1 MKKSLVVF
9 ILTLSLFVGILSVP
23 AMAYAESDCNLN
35 FNNLKNSISNAKGGY
50 KVITISREDISG
62 MLSRFNDWYSDL
74 LNRINGQVA
83 EQPAPAPE
91 EKPEEPALEP
101 TPEEETKI
109 EEPAPSPEEKP
120 EQPVPTP
127 EEKPEQPAPAPEEK
141 PEQPTPAPEKKPEQP
156 APTPEEKPEQPSS
169 QIGSQQAQMLEMVN
183 QERAKAG
190 LKPLAWDANLANV
203 AQVKAKD
210 MVDNNYF
217 DHNSPTYGSPFNMMK
232 NFGISYRA
240 AGENL
245 AGSSSVER
253 AHTGLMNSEGHRKN
267 ILNSNFTHIGIGVE
281 KSPRYGYVYVQMFIG
296 K

>member
-1 MKKSLVVF
+1 MKKSFIVF
-9 ILTLSLFVGILSVP
+9 IVTLSLFIGILSAP
-23 AMAYAESDCNLN
+23 AMASAKSDYNLN
-35 FNNLKNSISNAKGGY
+35 FSNFRNCINIGKGGY
-50 KVITISREDISG
+50 KVISISGEDISG
-62 MLSRFNDWYSDL
+62 ILSKFNTWYSDL
-74 LNRINGQVA
+74 LNKINEEA
-83 EQPAPAPE
+83 PEQPAPAPE
-91 EKPEEPALEP
+91 ENHEEPALEP
-101 TPEEETKI
+101 TPEEEPKI
-109 EEPAPSPEEKP
+109 EEPAPTPEANPEQPAPTPEIKP
-120 EQPVPTP
+120 EQPAP
-127 EEKPEQPAPAPEEK
+127 EEKPEQPAPTPVEK
-141 PEQPTPAPEKKPEQP
+141 PQ
-156 APTPEEKPEQPSS
+156 QPSS
-169 QIGSQQAQMLEMVN
+169 QIGSQQVHMLDMVN
-183 QERAKAG
+183 QERSKAG
-190 LKPLAWDANLANV
+190 LKPLAWDASLANV

-267 ILNSNFTHIGIGVE
+267 ILNPNFTHIGIGVE